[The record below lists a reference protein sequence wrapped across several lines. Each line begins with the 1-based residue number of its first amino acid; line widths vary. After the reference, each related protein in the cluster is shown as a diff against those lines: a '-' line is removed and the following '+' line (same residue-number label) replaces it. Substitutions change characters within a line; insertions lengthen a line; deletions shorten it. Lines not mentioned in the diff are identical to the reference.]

1 MRVFVSVPTYREVE
15 NIEVVLRRIRES
27 VPEADILVLDDNSP
41 DGTADKAE
49 ALAAELGR
57 IEVLRR
63 PGKMGLG
70 SAYRAGHAV
79 GIERGYDLLVQID
92 ADLSHEPESLPD
104 LIAAVEAG
112 ADLAIGSRYVPG
124 GAVPHWPKHRL
135 ALSKGGCAYARWVLG
150 VPISDLTAGFRVYRA
165 SMLDHINY
173 ETTRANGY
181 GFQIE
186 MAYRVV
192 RSGGTVVEVPIR
204 FTDRERG
211 SSKMSW
217 AIVFE
222 AMLLVTWWGL
232 RDRVIRRVRRR
243 GRR

>member
-1 MRVFVSVPTYREVE
+1 MRIFVSVPTYREVE
-15 NIEVVLRRIRES
+15 NIETVLRRIRDS
-27 VPEADILVLDDNSP
+27 LPDADVLVLDDNSP

-49 ALAAELGR
+49 AVGAELGQ

-70 SAYRAGHAV
+70 SAYRAGHAA

-104 LIAAVEAG
+104 LIDAIEAG
-112 ADLAIGSRYVPG
+112 ADLAIGSRYVEG
-124 GAVPHWPKHRL
+124 GSVPHWPKHRL
-135 ALSKGGCAYARWVLG
+135 ALSKGGCAYARRALG
-150 VPISDLTAGFRVYRA
+150 VPIADLTAGFRVYRA
-165 SMLDHINY
+165 SILDGISF

-192 RSGGTVVEVPIR
+192 RSGGTVTEVPIR

-222 AMLLVTWWGL
+222 AMGLVTWWGL
-232 RDRVIRRVRRR
+232 RDRVLARVRRR
-243 GRR
+243 TR